1 MANKDANALVASA
14 TLAPNTTFGVKVN
27 YDLSLREMIRAGKYD
42 YTNEDITAQNFPVKG
57 SGQEKVAIEL
67 VHFNR
72 DMEAKEVL
80 KEFEKKGLRPATLA
94 ELLAFGVAYPE
105 QQRDFPIVELG
116 SVWKGRDGDRL
127 VAYLWGSGSDRELD
141 LDWRGRGWDAQCR
154 FAGVRK

>member
-27 YDLSLREMIRAGKYD
+27 YDLSLREMISAGKYD
-42 YTNEDITAQNFPVKG
+42 YTNEDITAQRFPVKG

-72 DMEAKEVL
+72 DMEAKDVL
-80 KEFEKKGLRPATLA
+80 KEFEKRGLRPATLA

-116 SVWKGRDGDRL
+116 SVWGGRGGGRS
-127 VAYLWGSGSDRELD
+127 VAYLWRDGSDRGLGLSWLD
-141 LDWRGRGWDAQCR
+141 FRWSAPCR